1 MHAGRVISGLL
12 QKGLAWRAVLP
23 DATPLK
29 HVAQA
34 LPCEHRHDRHGSADT
49 RTAWSQALYGG
60 AGLPD
65 VERLTRK
72 LERRRAS
79 LADLCQLYRASS
91 RLPLIE
97 AALRDHASPHAPLLV
112 SR

>member
-1 MHAGRVISGLL
+1 MQSRM
-12 QKGLAWRAVLP
+12 W
-23 DATPLK
+23 LK
-29 HVAQA
+29 HASLEDIKQ
-34 LPCEHRHDRHGSADT
+34 LTCKQSELRPCT
-49 RTAWSQALYGG
+49 VLT
-60 AGLPD
+60 GLPD

-97 AALRDHASPHAPLLV
+97 AALRDHAGPHAPLLV